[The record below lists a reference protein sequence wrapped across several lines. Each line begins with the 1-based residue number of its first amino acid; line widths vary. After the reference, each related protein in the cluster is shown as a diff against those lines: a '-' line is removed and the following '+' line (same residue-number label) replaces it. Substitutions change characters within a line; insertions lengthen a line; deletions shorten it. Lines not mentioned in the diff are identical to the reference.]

1 MSHTTLYTIDQN
13 GDAEVYDEFHNAWR
27 GGAFIWTWLTWKY
40 LPNVQDPKSEGL
52 DFGKRCWLT
61 HHELFDELEQA
72 RLSRRDRIIFETTKD
87 YAIVRAENLLELAE
101 MFESF
106 AEEYGKAC
114 SLSEQAQALRRLA
127 AAEPGTCRG
136 CCWQQ
141 TSVSDDLWYPRED
154 HDDERR
160 AYNVDRD
167 SKHWFVDFTVGEL
180 MREILSEEARASAE
194 LFARRHEAKP

>member
-1 MSHTTLYTIDQN
+1 MLPRSALEFGTFAGISSPLRKASPSW
-13 GDAEVYDEFHNAWR
+13 AE
-27 GGAFIWTWLTWKY
+27 AFAFSSIFGL
-40 LPNVQDPKSEGL
+40 LPGTARFDRL
-52 DFGKRCWLT
+52 DLNT
-61 HHELFDELEQA
+61 ASAAELQA
-72 RLSRRDRIIFETTKD
+72 HAAALSGSVGTFR
-87 YAIVRAENLLELAE
+87 
-101 MFESF
+101 S
-106 AEEYGKAC
+106 
-114 SLSEQAQALRRLA
+114 QLRRLA

-167 SKHWFVDFTVGEL
+167 SKHWFVDFTVGEPVSRL